1 MPSQKDICIYAL
13 QHIGEFADMVSLDED
28 STHAVVANT
37 AYPFVRDSLL
47 ERHTWN
53 FATRSLSL
61 SPSTEKPLEDGW
73 TAFPLP
79 NDCIRVVDVYS
90 GLPEDTP
97 DYQIEIVGQT
107 RCIVTPADKVWVR
120 YVRKITNTELY
131 SPGFVEALSW
141 NLAAAVAG
149 PIVKGETGISVTQK
163 LTQYAQYFEQKAASI
178 DAAQGRAR
186 KKEYMAPWLE
196 PRLAPRPVSSKP
208 TPMDERGD
216 FKL

>member
-13 QHIGEFADMVSLDED
+13 QHIGEFADMVSLAED
-28 STHAVVANT
+28 STHAAVAET

-53 FATRSLSL
+53 FATRSVALAASV
-61 SPSTEKPLEDGW
+61 EKPLEDGW
-73 TAFPLP
+73 NAFPLP

-97 DYQIEIVGQT
+97 DYQLEIVGST
-107 RCIVTPADKVWVR
+107 RCIVTPADKVWIR
-120 YVRKITNTELY
+120 YIRKTTNTELF

-149 PIVKGETGISVTQK
+149 PIVRGDTGISVTQK
-163 LTQYAQYFEQKAASI
+163 LTQYAQYFEQKAAAV
-178 DAAQGRAR
+178 DAGQSRAK
-186 KKEYMAPWLE
+186 KKEYVAPWHE
-196 PRLAPRPVSSKP
+196 PRVAPRFVSNKP

-216 FKL
+216 FKS